1 MIIMKKQYQEPKMTV
16 VNVTIENHLCVDSV
30 QGNGGISLSKTGGS
44 GPARGREDSWDDEY

>member
-1 MIIMKKQYQEPKMTV
+1 MKKQYQEPKMTV